1 MSPFFYFLIWPD
13 HVIHFVLHSQAI
25 FATIL
30 LRLKKEMLIMP
41 VSVRLDEE
49 TEALLNKTAKTL
61 RTTKSK
67 VLKASVQ
74 DFCKKTLQEKRKKPY
89 DLISDLI
96 GKEYS
101 GDGNLAIN
109 AEEILRKRFS
119 EKSGLGKKNDP
130 S

>member
-1 MSPFFYFLIWPD
+1 
-13 HVIHFVLHSQAI
+13 
-25 FATIL
+25 
-30 LRLKKEMLIMP
+30 MP

-61 RTTKSK
+61 RTTKTK
-67 VLKASVQ
+67 ILIASVQ
-74 DFCKKTLQEKRKKPY
+74 DFCTKTLQEKRERPY

-109 AEEILRKRFS
+109 AEEILRKHFS
-119 EKSGLGKKNDP
+119 EKSGSGEKNDP

>member
-1 MSPFFYFLIWPD
+1 
-13 HVIHFVLHSQAI
+13 
-25 FATIL
+25 
-30 LRLKKEMLIMP
+30 MP

-49 TEALLNKTAKTL
+49 TEALLNKTAKML

-67 VLKASVQ
+67 ILKASIQ
-74 DFCKKTLQEKRKKPY
+74 DFCNKTLQEKRKRPY

-101 GDGNLAIN
+101 GDGNLAID
-109 AEEILRKRFS
+109 AEEILRNHFS
-119 EKSGLGKKNDP
+119 EKSGAGEKNDP

>member
-1 MSPFFYFLIWPD
+1 
-13 HVIHFVLHSQAI
+13 
-25 FATIL
+25 
-30 LRLKKEMLIMP
+30 MP

-67 VLKASVQ
+67 ILKTSVR
-74 DFCKKTLQEKRKKPY
+74 DFCNKTLQEKRKRPY

-96 GKEYS
+96 GKEHS

-109 AEEILRKRFS
+109 AEKILRKRFS
-119 EKSGLGKKNDP
+119 EKSGSGEKNDP

>member
-1 MSPFFYFLIWPD
+1 
-13 HVIHFVLHSQAI
+13 
-25 FATIL
+25 
-30 LRLKKEMLIMP
+30 MP

-61 RTTKSK
+61 RTTKTK
-67 VLKASVQ
+67 ILIASVQ
-74 DFCKKTLQEKRKKPY
+74 DFCTKTLQEKRERPY

-109 AEEILRKRFS
+109 SEEILRKRFS
-119 EKSGLGKKNDP
+119 EK
-130 S
+130 